1 MAKQNQDSKK
11 NGKIKQWT
19 HVLYEGISYPIRH
32 PFVTMI
38 VLLAFFRHELFDF
51 GVKNFHKIT
60 LPYRQE
66 AVVRKKVFQHSEKK
80 VSDAKGVSSEKALEQ
95 PAELKQ
101 PAEQAKNDE
110 PARYANWNVGK
121 FNKVKFEPLETSPTV
136 TNEASFAEVKQQ
148 AQIEKQQ
155 KEEILAEGEKITP
168 ENKTLLSAQDLEQFY
183 VKKNSLNLE
192 YLPKPEI
199 IFGEMK
205 LVDANSLYVND
216 RFVYLYGVY
225 SDPEFYD
232 AEAAEKYLVDL
243 VEDKN
248 ISCYVVAKSLRN
260 NVGTALCFVD
270 GLFINKLLTEQGYAQ
285 NVALQ

>member
-11 NGKIKQWT
+11 NGKIKLWA
-19 HVLYEGISYPIRH
+19 HAFYEGITYPMRH

-51 GVKNFHKIT
+51 GVKNFHKIV

-66 AVVRKKVFQHSEKK
+66 AVVRKKVFQSSEKK
-80 VSDAKGVSSEKALEQ
+80 VAETKEDVTEKKSE
-95 PAELKQ
+95 Q

-121 FNKVKFEPLETSPTV
+121 FNKVKFEPVETTPSA

-155 KEEILAEGEKITP
+155 REEILDEGEKIAP

-225 SDPEFYD
+225 SDSEFYD
-232 AEAAEKYLVDL
+232 VEAAKKYLESL
-243 VEDKN
+243 VEEKN
-248 ISCYVVAKSLRN
+248 ISCYVVAKSLQN

-270 GLFINKLLTEQGYAQ
+270 GLFINKLLTEHGYAQ